1 MVNAKTIRMDKIT
14 IYQFTDPVCV
24 WCWGNEPT
32 MRAIDYLYGNKVG
45 IEYVMGGLIE
55 DITTL
60 YDLKGSTREIID
72 GANSRIAENWLK
84 ASERHGMPVNTRH
97 FALFSE
103 RYPSSFP
110 QNIAYEAAR
119 HIDPTAAKRFLRR
132 IREATFIEARRTS
145 QMDVLVEL
153 AVETGFE
160 AARFIDAYTSGD
172 AQSDFARSRMKC
184 RRNGI
189 TGFPA
194 YIIKCGSTKIT
205 LSGYQNL
212 STFHSIIGR
221 LSEGRIKPRRL
232 GPSQA
237 NIIDFMRRYQS
248 AYPVEIEV
256 TFGLDRPR
264 TDLMIN
270 ELSRSGKLIVESVGN
285 GCRLTI
291 GPSAK
296 NSRLNHRHKASTH
309 TQADEPIDAHLNG
322 KQASDA
328 QKMQ

>member
-1 MVNAKTIRMDKIT
+1 MDKIT
-14 IYQFTDPVCV
+14 IYQFTDPICV

-55 DITTL
+55 EITTL

-72 GANSRIAENWLK
+72 SANNLIAENWRK

-119 HIDPTAAKRFLRR
+119 LIDPVMAKHFLRR

-153 AVETGFE
+153 AVETGLE

-172 AQSDFARSRMKC
+172 AQSNFTQSRMKC

-194 YIIKCGSTKIT
+194 YVIKCGSTKIT

-237 NIIDFMRRYQS
+237 NIIDFMRRYHS
-248 AYPVEIEV
+248 AFPVEIEV

-296 NSRLNHRHKASTH
+296 NNRSGHHKVST
-309 TQADEPIDAHLNG
+309 TAKADEAMREHHND

-328 QKMQ
+328 EKMQ

>member
-1 MVNAKTIRMDKIT
+1 
-14 IYQFTDPVCV
+14 
-24 WCWGNEPT
+24 
-32 MRAIDYLYGNKVG
+32 MRAIDYLYGSKVG

-55 DITTL
+55 EITTL

-72 GANSRIAENWLK
+72 RANSLIAENWVK
-84 ASERHGMPVNTRH
+84 ASERHGMPVNTNH

-119 HIDPTAAKRFLRR
+119 LIDPALAKRFLRR

-153 AVETGFE
+153 AVESGLE

-172 AQSDFARSRMKC
+172 AQSNFTHSRMKC

-189 TGFPA
+189 TGFPS
-194 YIIKCGSTKIT
+194 YVIKCGPTKIT

-285 GCRLTI
+285 GCRLSL
-291 GPSAK
+291 GESAK
-296 NSRLNHRHKASTH
+296 NTCPSRRQKASASL
-309 TQADEPIDAHLNG
+309 QADEATDEHLND
-322 KQASDA
+322 KLASDA
-328 QKMQ
+328 EKMQ